1 MSRELKMSARRVI
14 ICTGPP
20 GNGRDEMLV
29 KMREKSGFNY
39 YHLFEYIV
47 EEARLEG
54 TNLTKLNILDF
65 YDSQP
70 EKMESLRKA
79 AIARIL
85 VEIRDRVGVHIVST
99 PYHFEWKGNRFK
111 GISDDDIRELDPE
124 LFVVI
129 FDDIIRVRD
138 RLAQDQQWME
148 HRYTLGEIANW
159 RREEMAGV
167 YEIAKSFKPHR
178 EVQIVAYENGPD
190 FLRDLIYNYRKEKV
204 YLSHPISGEG
214 TDFFKAVSKF
224 MKSLETYYVVFDP
237 SMIKDWEIVESWRD
251 ALNSAIDLH
260 EARPSRIQV
269 RIVYMDGPK
278 EVILDTA
285 EVEAAIKNL
294 RFQIIDSDYK
304 LIENSQIVVVYH
316 PRQSISAGVMCE
328 MVYAK
333 SLAKLVYVYYPYEPS
348 PFFEWYSTRIFKD
361 ENELRDFLIK
371 ESKMTGQLPLDL
383 YSYKE

>member
-1 MSRELKMSARRVI
+1 MSTRRII

-20 GNGRDEMLV
+20 GNGRDEMLT
-29 KMREKSGFNY
+29 KMKERSSFNY

-47 EEARLEG
+47 EQAKLEG

-79 AIARIL
+79 ALSRIL
-85 VEIRDRVGVHIVST
+85 VETKEHGGVNIIST
-99 PYHFEWKGNRFK
+99 PHHFEWKGNRFK
-111 GISDDDIRELDPE
+111 GINEDDVKDLNPD
-124 LFVVI
+124 LFIVI
-129 FDDIIRVRD
+129 FDDIIRVRE
-138 RLAQDQQWME
+138 RLSQDQQWKE
-148 HRYTLGEIANW
+148 HMYTLGEIANW
-159 RREEMAGV
+159 RREEMAGI
-167 YEIAKSFKPHR
+167 YQMAKSFTPRK
-178 EVQIVAYENGPD
+178 EVQIIAYENGSD
-190 FLRDLIYNYRKEKV
+190 FLRDLIWNSRKEKV

-214 TDFFKAVSKF
+214 SDFLKAVTRFGNALKEF
-224 MKSLETYYVVFDP
+224 YVVFDP
-237 SMIKDWEIVESWRD
+237 SMIKDWEIVEAWRD
-251 ALNSAIDLH
+251 AINSSIDLKDP
-260 EARPSRIQV
+260 RPKRIPISIQY
-269 RIVYMDGPK
+269 RDGPK
-278 EVILDTA
+278 EVILETS

-304 LIENSQIVVVYH
+304 IIENSNMVIVYH
-316 PRQSISAGVMCE
+316 PRQSVSAGVMCE

-371 ESKMTGQLPLDL
+371 ESKMTGQTPLDL
-383 YSYKE
+383 YSNR